1 MRKNY
6 FRFALSVLLSV
17 FLFLCMPFVY
27 ADQVRGIYISQTT
40 LEDTKLFKYLLK
52 NAKEVG
58 INTFVVDMELPG
70 KRYEQNIA
78 LLKQSGIKYVARII
92 MFPGGGTADQ
102 IKNEDYWKKKYR
114 LVNAA
119 IGYGAEEIQLDYI
132 RYNTRSGSSPEHSKD
147 IHKIIQWY
155 KDQLASQ
162 KIPLQIDVF
171 GISSYG
177 EEPHIGQNIPLFAQT
192 VDAVCPMVYP
202 SHYTPFSQ
210 HVNTPYQTVYDS
222 LSSIQDQFEN
232 SKMPVKLIPYIELS
246 NYHYPLSRA
255 KKIAYVKAQIKAV
268 KDAEADGWYAW
279 SPNNYYDILFEV
291 LENK

>member
-17 FLFLCMPFVY
+17 FLFLCMSIVY
-27 ADQVRGIYISQTT
+27 ADSVRGIYISQTT

-177 EEPHIGQNIPLFAQT
+177 EEPHIGQNIPLFSQT

-246 NYHYPLSRA
+246 NYHYPLSHT
-255 KKIAYVKAQIKAV
+255 KKIAYVKAQLKAV